1 MHSPH
6 ATWETGLVIPE
17 ATKTVEERTLDAL
30 LRIEELL
37 TRILESQQA
46 LVADRS
52 LVAQLVDIS
61 TKSPADIIEQG
72 FSEAPKKAKRK

>member
-1 MHSPH
+1 MKAEH

-17 ATKTVEERTLDAL
+17 TAKPVDVQTLDAL

-37 TRILESQQA
+37 TRILESQQT

-52 LVAQLVDIS
+52 LAAELVEIS

-72 FSEAPKKAKRK
+72 FSEAPKKGKRK